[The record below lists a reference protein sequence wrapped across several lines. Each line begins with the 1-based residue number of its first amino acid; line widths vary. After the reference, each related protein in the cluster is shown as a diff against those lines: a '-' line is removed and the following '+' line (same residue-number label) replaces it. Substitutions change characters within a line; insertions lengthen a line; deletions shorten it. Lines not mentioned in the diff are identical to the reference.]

1 MPPRRTGR
9 QQRPRQEDNHVFL
22 NLPYDSKFEPLFL
35 AYIAGV
41 SAFGLL
47 PRTPLEIPGGGRR
60 LDHIFDLLRACRYSI
75 HDLSRVQVT
84 LAAPRTPRFNMP
96 FELGLAV
103 AHQQSGGEHTW
114 FVFEEVPHRLS
125 KSLSDLDGS
134 DVYLHEGT
142 ANGILAELSNAFV
155 RSDRQPTIDQM
166 RAIYRGL
173 RKAKPVILRDA
184 GAKTLFAARPFKDL
198 STFASA
204 LADGVILGSGP

>member
-1 MPPRRTGR
+1 MPTPSAG
-9 QQRPRQEDNHVFL
+9 QQRSARPAGDYVFL
-22 NLPYDSKFEPLFL
+22 NLPYDAQFEPLFL

-60 LDHIFDLLRACRYSI
+60 LDNIFDQLRSCRYSI
-75 HDLSRVQVT
+75 HDLSRVQVSRT
-84 LAAPRTPRFNMP
+84 APRTPRFNMP

-103 AHQQSGGEHTW
+103 AHQKAGGTHTW
-114 FVFEEVPHRLS
+114 FVFEQVAHRLS

-134 DVYLHEGT
+134 EVYLHHGKP
-142 ANGILAELSNAFV
+142 NGVLAELGNAFI
-155 RSDRQPTIDQM
+155 RSGRQPTLDQM

-173 RKAKPVILRDA
+173 RRAKPTILHES

-198 STFASA
+198 STLASA
-204 LADGVILGSGP
+204 LADEVILGSNR

>member
-1 MPPRRTGR
+1 MPTRKTG
-9 QQRPRQEDNHVFL
+9 QQRRPKQSDDYVFL
-22 NLPYDSKFEPLFL
+22 NLPYDSRFEPLFL

-60 LDHIFDLLRACRYSI
+60 LDHIFDLLRGCRYSI
-75 HDLSRVQVT
+75 HDLSRVQVSR
-84 LAAPRTPRFNMP
+84 ASPRTPRFNMP

-114 FVFEEVPHRLS
+114 FVFEKVAHRLS

-134 DVYLHEGT
+134 DVCLHEGT
-142 ANGILAELSNAFV
+142 ANGVLAELSNAFV

-173 RKAKPVILRDA
+173 RRAKPIILHDA
-184 GAKTLFAARPFKDL
+184 GVKTHFAARPFKDL
-198 STFASA
+198 PTFASA
-204 LADGVILGSGP
+204 LADEVILGSGR

>member
-1 MPPRRTGR
+1 MPTRKTG
-9 QQRPRQEDNHVFL
+9 QQRRPKQADDYVFL
-22 NLPYDSKFEPLFL
+22 NLPYDSRFEPLFL

-60 LDHIFDLLRACRYSI
+60 LDHIFDLLRGCRYSI
-75 HDLSRVQVT
+75 HDLSRVQVSR
-84 LAAPRTPRFNMP
+84 AAPRAPRFNMP

-103 AHQQSGGEHTW
+103 AHQQAGSQHTW
-114 FVFEEVPHRLS
+114 FVFEQVAHRLS

-142 ANGILAELSNAFV
+142 ANGVLAELSNAFV

-173 RKAKPVILRDA
+173 RRAKPIILRDA

-204 LADGVILGSGP
+204 LAHEVILGGGL

>member
-1 MPPRRTGR
+1 MPPRKAG
-9 QQRPRQEDNHVFL
+9 QQRGPKQADDYVFL

-60 LDHIFDLLRACRYSI
+60 LDNIFDLLRSCRYSI
-75 HDLSRVQVT
+75 HDLSRVQVSR
-84 LAAPRTPRFNMP
+84 AVPRAPRFNMP

-103 AHQQSGGEHTW
+103 AHQQSGGQHTW
-114 FVFEEVPHRLS
+114 SVFEEVEHRLS

-134 DVYLHEGT
+134 AVYLHRGKP
-142 ANGILAELSNAFV
+142 NSVLAELSNAFI

-166 RAIYRGL
+166 RAIYRDL
-173 RKAKPVILRDA
+173 RRAKPVILHDA
-184 GAKTLFAARPFKDL
+184 GVETVFAARPFKDL

-204 LADGVILGSGP
+204 LADEVILGGAH

>member
-1 MPPRRTGR
+1 MPPRRTG
-9 QQRPRQEDNHVFL
+9 QQRRPKQADDYVFL

-47 PRTPLEIPGGGRR
+47 PRTPLEIPGGERR
-60 LDHIFDLLRACRYSI
+60 LDNIFDQVRSCRYSI
-75 HDLSRVQVT
+75 HDLSRVQVSR
-84 LAAPRTPRFNMP
+84 AAPRTPRFNMP

-103 AHQQSGGEHTW
+103 AHQKTGGEHTL
-114 FVFEEVPHRLS
+114 FVFEQMSHRIS

-134 DVYLHEGT
+134 EVYLHHGKV
-142 ANGILAELSNAFV
+142 NGVLAELSNAFV
-155 RSDRQPTIDQM
+155 RSNRQPTLDQM

-173 RKAKPVILRDA
+173 RRAKPIILHDA
-184 GAKTLFAARPFKDL
+184 GTKTLFAARPFKDL

-204 LADGVILGSGP
+204 LADEVILGSGL

>member
-1 MPPRRTGR
+1 MPTRKTGQRR
-9 QQRPRQEDNHVFL
+9 RPKQADDYVFL
-22 NLPYDSKFEPLFL
+22 NLPYDSRFEPLFL

-60 LDHIFDLLRACRYSI
+60 LDHIFDLLRGCRYSI
-75 HDLSRVQVT
+75 HDLSRVQVSR
-84 LAAPRTPRFNMP
+84 AAPRAPRFNMP

-103 AHQQSGGEHTW
+103 AHQQAGGQHTW
-114 FVFEEVPHRLS
+114 FVFEQVAHRLS

-142 ANGILAELSNAFV
+142 ANGILAELGNAFV

-173 RKAKPVILRDA
+173 RRAKPIILRDA
-184 GAKTLFAARPFKDL
+184 GVKTLFAARPFKDL

-204 LADGVILGSGP
+204 LADEVILGGGL